1 MKFYKLINRKRFLF
15 FFKFLVSVFLIAYVF
30 FIPTKIIPKLLK
42 QQELA
47 GQDLKLN
54 YNGVL
59 ELWNIDTFEGG
70 SVSRASWLEKRCL
83 EFEKEN
89 KGCFIIVSNMSPST
103 AINNINNGKIPNIIS
118 YGFGFGCNIEN
129 IINEYTGNL
138 SVRDD
143 LLKGCYKNNKL
154 LAVPYILGGYV
165 IASKSEINGPL
176 NNISFG
182 QKNLNNFALSLA
194 LNNYKVLSIL
204 KDNEMQDSF
213 DAYDSFISGKSNTLC
228 GTQRDAYRLNNKKNN
243 GSINDLNIKYLSN
256 FTDLIQYISIAKCNK
271 QEEEISKKFIEFL
284 TSKDVQKTL
293 KNISM
298 FSVLPQFIYSSQDG
312 YLFDM
317 ENALIQKLK
326 TISAFISSIEIELLH
341 KNALD
346 YVLNKVKNLNE
357 IKKYILD

>member
-1 MKFYKLINRKRFLF
+1 MKLYKLINRKRFLI
-15 FFKFLVSVFLIAYVF
+15 FFKCLVSVFLLAYVF
-30 FIPTKIIPKLLK
+30 FIPTKIMPKLLK

-47 GQDLKLN
+47 GQDLKLD

-70 SVSRASWLEKRCL
+70 SVSRTSWLEKRCL
-83 EFEKEN
+83 EFEKQN

-118 YGFGFGCNIEN
+118 YGFGFGHNIEN
-129 IINEYTGNL
+129 YLNEYTGNIN
-138 SVRDD
+138 VRDD

-165 IASKSEINGPL
+165 IASKSEINNSL
-176 NNISFG
+176 DNIGFG

-194 LNNYKVLSIL
+194 LNNYKVSSIFSNNNL
-204 KDNEMQDSF
+204 QDSF
-213 DAYDSFISGKSNTLC
+213 DAYDSFLNGKFNTLC

-243 GSINDLNIKYLSN
+243 GSLIDLNIKYLSN
-256 FTDLIQYISIAKCNK
+256 FTDLIQCVSIAKCNK
-271 QEEEISKKFIEFL
+271 QEAEISKKFIEFL

-298 FSVLPQFIYSSQDG
+298 FSVLPQSIYNSQDG

-317 ENALIQKLK
+317 EKSLLQKLK
-326 TISAFISSIEIELLH
+326 TISVFIGESEIELLH

-346 YVLNKVKNLNE
+346 FVLNKVKNLNE
-357 IKKYILD
+357 IKKCILD